1 MPGALAVGTAG
12 ALALATSLLLL
23 RSVLPT
29 RGILASLLSIWLLFF
44 GQIVLISEILSEL
57 HALGSTG
64 MLAGHVLLFGVSL
77 IVFVRAGRRNLALW
91 PDGTRE
97 ALQALFRESPGI
109 ALFAAAVGLLVAA
122 NLVFPFLYPPLNGD
136 ANAYHLP
143 RAYYWIQL
151 GCARHFPTVDFRM
164 NEMPPNASFIFAWIL
179 ALSGGFSGLHVPQ
192 WTSGLALAAATAA
205 LARLAGAARTVA
217 VFTGVLALTWP
228 LTILQ
233 MGSSQTDLLVATAGA
248 CAVFFGVRATLV
260 SRQESFEDLA
270 YFGLAFGLAAGTKLT
285 FVFLLPV
292 LAVTLSVLAAS
303 QRKLELLLHAGGAA
317 AIGFAAF
324 GAYNYALNLAEFGRP
339 AGSRRGWELLYAASA
354 PWQLDQPS
362 NALRYLEQT
371 LDWPGLVNG
380 DGSLVVAA
388 QDAVFSVL
396 ARILGLDAGV
406 GEMRSPFLR
415 SRWMPDEGLSGFGPV
430 GFLVVLVSPVVLALA
445 LRDFRKA
452 RDPAHLVE
460 ACFVFM
466 AVGWSVAFLLS
477 KQPWSGQL
485 RFFLIVLP
493 LVSAAAIPRL
503 CRGRGRVAV
512 VAAACVAAL
521 VVAGAVTALGPS
533 GIRRG
538 DYRRSDFGD
547 GLREEVMSWWTR
559 RLPEMYPG
567 GATLGLAP
575 EFNDTVFH
583 LFRSLP
589 RFRFL
594 PVAEEEITAAIAA
607 GRLDGAL
614 TGQFRNEAGQGVTRP
629 GRPLPR
635 SFLHPREPDSFFR
648 SHPDQYRLRFDREGG
663 GLVAILALPEGIA
676 WDPLLLHL
684 RLPSALVKATGSPAV
699 LVLKADRL
707 LRAAD
712 DVTASC
718 GKPAAP
724 AAVAIDGSELRVAV
738 CPSEELFVDVQLS
751 RSGSAP
757 PAIFRAARLERA
769 TSPTKRTR

>member
-1 MPGALAVGTAG
+1 
-12 ALALATSLLLL
+12 
-23 RSVLPT
+23 
-29 RGILASLLSIWLLFF
+29 
-44 GQIVLISEILSEL
+44 
-57 HALGSTG
+57 
-64 MLAGHVLLFGVSL
+64 MLAGHVLLFGAAL
-77 IVFVRAGRRNLALW
+77 IVFVRAGRRHIASW
-91 PDGTRE
+91 PDGARE
-97 ALQALFRESPGI
+97 ELRAFLRGSPGI
-109 ALFAAAVGLLVAA
+109 ALFAAAVGLLAAA

-143 RAYYWIQL
+143 RAYYWMQL
-151 GCARHFPTVDFRM
+151 GSARHFPTVDFRM
-164 NEMPPNASFIFAWIL
+164 NEMPPNASFVFAWIL

-205 LARLAGAARTVA
+205 LARLAGAARAVA
-217 VFTGVLALTWP
+217 LFTGVLALTWP

-233 MGSSQTDLLVATAGA
+233 MGSSQTDLLVAAAGV
-248 CAVFFGVRATLV
+248 CAVFFGLRAMLA
-260 SRQESFEDLA
+260 SRQEGLGDLA

-292 LAVTLSVLAAS
+292 LAIALSVLAAS
-303 QRKLELLLHAGGAA
+303 RRRLELLPRAGVAA

-324 GAYNYALNLAEFGRP
+324 GAYNYALNLADFGRP

-380 DGSLVVAA
+380 DGSFLVGA
-388 QDAVFSVL
+388 QDAVFSAL
-396 ARILGLDAGV
+396 ARILGRDAGF
-406 GEMRSPFLR
+406 GEMRAPFLR
-415 SRWMPDEGLSGFGPV
+415 SRWVPDEGLSGFGPV
-430 GFLVVLVSPVVLALA
+430 GFLAVVISPVILALA
-445 LRDFRKA
+445 LRDFRNV
-452 RDPAHLVE
+452 REPAHLVE
-460 ACFVFM
+460 ACFVLI

-477 KQPWSGQL
+477 AQPWSGQL
-485 RFFLIVLP
+485 RFFLVVVP

-503 CRGRGRVAV
+503 TQGRRRVAV
-512 VAAACVAAL
+512 VAAAGVTAL
-521 VVAGAVTALGPS
+521 VVALAVTVSGPS

-547 GLREEVMSWWTR
+547 GLREEVMSSWTR
-559 RLPEMYPG
+559 LLPEMYPRV
-567 GATLGLAP
+567 ATLGLAP

-648 SHPDQYRLRFDREGG
+648 SHPDQYRLRFVRKGA
-663 GLVAILALPEGIA
+663 GLVAICALPDGIA

-684 RLPSALVKATGSPAV
+684 RLPSALVKATGSPTV
-699 LVLKADRL
+699 LVLTADRL

-712 DVTASC
+712 EVRASC
-718 GKPAAP
+718 GMPAAP

-738 CPSEELFVDVQLS
+738 CPSEALFVDVQLS
-751 RSGSAP
+751 RSDSAP
-757 PAIFRAARLERA
+757 PATFRAARLERA
-769 TSPTKRTR
+769 TPPGESPR